1 MSMSLATAGVKT
13 GLDKAKAGI
22 ADFSAR
28 SMEKLKSVA
37 TFFKTGL
44 VIGAGFFVGMK
55 KSIEKLT
62 DMARAADR
70 LGVSTE
76 MFQRLAFAAKQT
88 GVDTERL
95 ADAMKDLDV
104 KLQDGIMRGGSFAEL
119 IEELGLDMGELAK
132 MPAAE
137 RFLAFSDAIKNAT
150 GSLSRFGADEFGDA
164 MYELLPLLEQGSAGI
179 LKMGDDAVIAS
190 DKQIAAAKRAQAVI
204 DKTGSQFSMTASV
217 WTAEVYQYF
226 ENMVVAATQ
235 TAIEIAN
242 NFKLL
247 GKVIIAALNPA
258 TWATSGK
265 AAYDELSK
273 SAVGSLGRIK
283 DAIHANIDEQIE
295 GGQKVDAESSAMTA
309 AEIARLKKSG
319 DQRKKNADSWQK
331 SIEKSAGLEQKAA
344 DEREKRELSAMSTQ
358 EKIIATQDKIL
369 KLRKEISATD
379 PFEDKGQVER
389 AEKELEVEQLLTEQ
403 AELQG
408 TLAEEAVEAQTNKL
422 DLELQLAK
430 ASGDPNRIAAAQK
443 ELDTET
449 QIVALM
455 KQHKISRDEASKILQ
470 DQNAHLDTQ
479 KDLELQLLNAQADG
493 NDALARE
500 LQGRIDKEKEALAIM
515 DEFGISIEK
524 ARVIAGKL
532 AAINAGPDLNNSGFI
547 TPKEQRAFDKK
558 QKALAKEEKKRQR
571 AEIAA
576 ERNVSAEKRRGTGLA
591 ANAARNKELQEQ
603 RDIKKAGEQALKDW
617 KKQGADAPK
626 MFDLDGNPIPNGGG
640 GGGIP
645 GGQPLGPDGKPVGP
659 GGNHVGPD
667 GKMVGPNGE
676 PLGPGGGGG
685 GGGGPDG
692 PKQPGG
698 GNDPSLEKLDKIITE
713 LGSINKSLQC

>member
-1 MSMSLATAGVKT
+1 MANSEIKMSMSLATAGVKT

-62 DMARAADR
+62 EMSRAADR

-76 MFQRLAFAAKQT
+76 MFQRLAFGAAQF
-88 GVDTERL
+88 GISTERL

-119 IEELGLDMGELAK
+119 MQELGLNMEEVQNL
-132 MPAAE
+132 PTAE
-137 RFLAFSDAIKNAT
+137 RFLAFSDAIKNAS

-164 MYELLPLLEQGSAGI
+164 MFEMLQYMELGSEGM
-179 LKMGDDAVIAS
+179 LKMGEDAVIAS

-217 WTAEVYQYF
+217 WTAEIYQYF

-247 GKVIIAALNPA
+247 GKVIISALNPA

-265 AAYDELSK
+265 AAYEELK
-273 SAVGSLGRIK
+273 VSAVESLGRIK
-283 DAIHANIDEQIE
+283 DAIHENIDEQIA
-295 GGQKVDAESSAMTA
+295 GGKKVDAESSAMTA
-309 AEIARLKKSG
+309 EEIARLKKSG

-358 EKIIATQDKIL
+358 EKFIATQDKIL
-369 KLRKEISATD
+369 KLRKEISAID

-389 AEKELEVEQLLTEQ
+389 AEKGLEVQQLLTEQ

-455 KQHKISRDEASKILQ
+455 KQHKIGREEATKILG
-470 DQNAHLDTQ
+470 DQNAHLQTQ
-479 KDLELQLLNAQADG
+479 KDLELQLLQAQANG

-500 LQGRIDKEKEALAIM
+500 LQGRIDKEKEALDIM
-515 DEFGISIEK
+515 EKFGISIEK
-524 ARVIAGKL
+524 ARVIAAKL
-532 AAINAGPDLNNSGFI
+532 AGINAGPDLNNSGFV
-547 TPKEQRAFDKK
+547 TRKEQRAFDKI
-558 QKALAKEEKKRQR
+558 QKAKAKDEKARNR

-576 ERNVSAEKRRGTGLA
+576 ERNVTEEKRK
-591 ANAARNKELQEQ
+591 RNSGVQ
-603 RDIKKAGEQALKDW
+603 RQKDKNEMLKRVRAGENREDVQADIDKRNQNALKP
-617 KKQGADAPK
+617 KVGAP
-626 MFDLDGNPIPNGGG
+626 
-640 GGGIP
+640 
-645 GGQPLGPDGKPVGP
+645 PLGPDGKPVDAN
-659 GGNHVGPD
+659 GNPV
-667 GKMVGPNGE
+667 
-676 PLGPGGGGG
+676 PGGGGG
-685 GGGGPDG
+685 GGGGPVE
-692 PKQPGG
+692 PKQPENAVVDGLK
-698 GNDPSLEKLDKIITE
+698 PTLEDIKGELVKIE
-713 LGSINKSLQC
+713 KHLQC